1 MLRTLFVIITI
12 AIIVLIFR
20 SMWRSWQRR
29 VVKGEVIPQLPV
41 PPTGRDAAEGP
52 LLSLDYVTYLG
63 TVTDEHWLDRVAAQG
78 LGGRGPTAVVVL
90 PQGLVIERVGA
101 ATHFIPA
108 SAINEVALAKGIAGR
123 VYGEDSVV
131 VVSWTW
137 GSTLMHTGLRVVDED
152 SRRALVNTLTQWG
165 RGQSPES
172 RGAQRPAGQDPAGQ
186 DSAGQRPA
194 GQPDDEPPT
203 PGGEK

>member
-1 MLRTLFVIITI
+1 MLRSLFVIITI

-29 VVKGEVIPQLPV
+29 IVKGEVIPALPV
-41 PPTGRDAAEGP
+41 PPTGPGAVDRA
-52 LLSLDYVTYLG
+52 LLSIEHATYLG

-78 LGGRGPTAVVVL
+78 LGGRGPTAVAVL

-137 GSTLMHTGLRVVDED
+137 GSTLMHTGLRVADDD
-152 SRRALVNTLTQWG
+152 SRGALVAALTQWR
-165 RGQSPES
+165 RGQSPT
-172 RGAQRPAGQDPAGQ
+172 AQTGEQ
-186 DSAGQRPA
+186 
-194 GQPDDEPPT
+194 PPT

>member
-12 AIIVLIFR
+12 AIIFLIFR

-29 VVKGEVIPQLPV
+29 IVKGEVIPALPDA
-41 PPTGRDAAEGP
+41 PTERGQAMLAIDHA
-52 LLSLDYVTYLG
+52 TYLG

-78 LGGRGPTAVVVL
+78 LGGRGPSELVVL
-90 PQGLVIERVGA
+90 SAGLVIERAGA
-101 ATHFIPA
+101 ATHFIPK

-137 GSTLMHTGLRVVDED
+137 GSTLMHTGLRVVDKD
-152 SRRALVNTLTQWG
+152 SRLGLVHALTQWG
-165 RGQSPES
+165 PGGSQTDRQ
-172 RGAQRPAGQDPAGQ
+172 PAKSKPAERSG
-186 DSAGQRPA
+186 DI
-194 GQPDDEPPT
+194 PPT

>member
-1 MLRTLFVIITI
+1 MLRTLFVFITI
-12 AIIVLIFR
+12 AIIFLIFR

-29 VVKGEVIPQLPV
+29 IVKGEVIPQLPV
-41 PPTGRDAAEGP
+41 VPTGRGGDDDEG
-52 LLSLDYVTYLG
+52 SLISIEHATYLG

-78 LGGRGPTAVVVL
+78 LGGRGPAALVVL
-90 PQGLVIERVGA
+90 PQGLVIRRVGA

-108 SAINEVALAKGIAGR
+108 SAIDDVALARGIAGR

-137 GSTLMHTGLRVVDED
+137 GSTLMHTGLRVADDD
-152 SRRALVNTLTQWG
+152 SRGALVTTLTQWRG
-165 RGQSPES
+165 GQSPTAHT
-172 RGAQRPAGQDPAGQ
+172 GDT
-186 DSAGQRPA
+186 
-194 GQPDDEPPT
+194 PPT